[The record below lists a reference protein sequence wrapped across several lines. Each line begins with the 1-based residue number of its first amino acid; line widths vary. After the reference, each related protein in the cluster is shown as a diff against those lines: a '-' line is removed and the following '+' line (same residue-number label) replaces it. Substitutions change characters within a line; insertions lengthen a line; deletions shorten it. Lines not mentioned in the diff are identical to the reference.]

1 VDGAFG
7 LWARV
12 SPELAGS
19 IRGVELADSWATD
32 AHKMLNTPY
41 DAGFGIVRDAAAHTG
56 AMDISA
62 TYLVQAEGAR
72 DPSRFVPELSR
83 RARGT
88 PIYATIRALGREG
101 VREMIEGCCA
111 NARRMR
117 DLITKRAGVTCLNEV
132 VFNQAIFR
140 FAAPGTPGDGAAGD
154 ATTTRVATRVRESG
168 ECWVQSS
175 QWRGRTVMRFS
186 VSDRATTPA
195 DIERAA
201 AAVLKAYDEET
212 RA

>member
-1 VDGAFG
+1 
-7 LWARV
+7 
-12 SPELAGS
+12 
-19 IRGVELADSWATD
+19 D

-41 DAGFGIVRDAAAHTG
+41 DAGFGIVRDSAAHVG
-56 AMDISA
+56 AMDIAA

-117 DLITKRAGVTCLNEV
+117 DLLIKRAGVTCLNDV

-140 FAAPGTPGDGAAGD
+140 FAAAGKAGDVTAAD

-186 VSDRATTPA
+186 VSDRATTAA
-195 DIERAA
+195 DIDRAA
-201 AAVLKAYDEET
+201 AAVLKAYEEES

>member
-1 VDGAFG
+1 MDPYAEIGPMCRERGAWLHVDGAFG

-41 DAGFGIVRDAAAHTG
+41 DAGFGIVRDPAAHVG

-101 VREMIEGCCA
+101 VREMIEGC
-111 NARRMR
+111 
-117 DLITKRAGVTCLNEV
+117 
-132 VFNQAIFR
+132 
-140 FAAPGTPGDGAAGD
+140 
-154 ATTTRVATRVRESG
+154 
-168 ECWVQSS
+168 VQTS

-201 AAVLKAYDEET
+201 AAVLQAYDEET